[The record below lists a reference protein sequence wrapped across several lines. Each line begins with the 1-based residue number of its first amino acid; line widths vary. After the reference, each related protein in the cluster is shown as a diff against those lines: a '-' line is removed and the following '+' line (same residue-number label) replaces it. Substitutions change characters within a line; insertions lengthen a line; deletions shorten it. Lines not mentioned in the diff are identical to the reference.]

1 LEKEINEDQEAN
13 LERTNMHLKGL
24 LDKAD
29 KDLALLRHM
38 AFHYRARNM
47 SAKAQIKSVKANL
60 RKATRREK
68 EAKEKDRLRI
78 LADASLAQDGT
89 P

>member
-1 LEKEINEDQEAN
+1 
-13 LERTNMHLKGL
+13 MHLDRL
-24 LDKAD
+24 LDKVD

-38 AFHYRARNM
+38 AFHYGARNM
-47 SAKAQIKSVKANL
+47 SAKARIKSLKAKL

-68 EAKEKDRLRI
+68 EAKEQDRLRI
-78 LADASLAQDGT
+78 LAEASLAQHVT